1 MVRSVLTGCA
11 AALLIAATSANAAPA
26 AASTT
31 KEVSVAGPQP
41 KAVAAAVTASATPVA
56 TLLGA
61 KLGRP
66 SCPPVEKARVGL
78 TLQCTV
84 AFDKSPIAWLVTLRA
99 NSVLEAAPTFPVVS
113 RRQAELVAGTGS
125 TCQMAPF
132 AGIPVGATVTCAAR
146 KATTTLTVAAD
157 GSLRR

>member
-1 MVRSVLTGCA
+1 MVRSVLTRCA
-11 AALLIAATSANAAPA
+11 AALLLVAA
-26 AASTT
+26 AASGATAASSST
-31 KEVSVAGPQP
+31 KAASEAGPES
-41 KAVAAAVTASATPVA
+41 KAVVAAVTASATPVA

-125 TCQMAPF
+125 TCQMASF
-132 AGIPVGATVTCAAR
+132 TGIPVGATVTCAAG